1 MAKKTSLK
9 QETGKGFEE
18 YLKEIE
24 SIVDKLESGEL
35 NLDASIA
42 LYERGMELVEKCRES
57 LKSAKLKIEKLKK
70 KTESGYTSAPLD
82 EEEDKDE
89 NDDEDDDEENDG
101 KLPF

>member
-42 LYERGMELVEKCRES
+42 LYERGMELVEKLPDVEALIVDTTGAIHQS
-57 LKSAKLKIEKLKK
+57 TGFEKNYLR
-70 KTESGYTSAPLD
+70 
-82 EEEDKDE
+82 
-89 NDDEDDDEENDG
+89 
-101 KLPF
+101 